1 MGSIPKGKRY
11 RQETNVQE
19 EATKIADKLHSLVQK
34 EPEQKVMETLF
45 GANEPLSQNRT
56 EKSS

>member
-11 RQETNVQE
+11 RQETDVQE
-19 EATKIADKLHSLVQK
+19 EATEIAAKLHSRVQK

-45 GANEPLSQNRT
+45 GA
-56 EKSS
+56 K